1 MEAKN
6 EEFIHMRHIFQN
18 ELEASPVIAAVKSEE
33 GLNTC
38 LKSECRIVFILF
50 GDICTIPE
58 IVSRIKAAGKL
69 AFVHVDLING
79 LASRDIAADFIRKYT
94 EADGIISTKPT
105 ILHRAGELGLL
116 TVLRVFLIDSMAYE
130 NLKKQ
135 VSAAKPDV
143 VEVLPGMM
151 PKVIGTICRSL
162 PVPVIA
168 GGMIRDKEDILAL
181 LKEEVTAVSST
192 NKDMWFV

>member
-1 MEAKN
+1 
-6 EEFIHMRHIFQN
+6 MRHIFQN